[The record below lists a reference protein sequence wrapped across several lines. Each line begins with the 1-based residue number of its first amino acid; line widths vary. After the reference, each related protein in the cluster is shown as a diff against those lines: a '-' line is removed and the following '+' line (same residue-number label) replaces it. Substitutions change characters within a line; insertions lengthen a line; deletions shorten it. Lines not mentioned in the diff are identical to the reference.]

1 MEGSSRGLHANR
13 LAGPRLKNS
22 DLCPPLE
29 NRIVCPQSSLWEKA
43 RELGPEENVSLGFSA
58 ESLNNQGSLRSGGG
72 EWETFE
78 EKDPEGV
85 CRWPFDRFSL
95 RSAA

>member
-1 MEGSSRGLHANR
+1 M
-13 LAGPRLKNS
+13 
-22 DLCPPLE
+22 
-29 NRIVCPQSSLWEKA
+29 
-43 RELGPEENVSLGFSA
+43 GPEENVSLGFSA